1 MTSISVCEKC
11 STLRYRLDGQNK
23 VASEGEMGW
32 KSSCCGTCSNPKCED
47 YGECDCFDSRIE
59 QMTELLRQRIA
70 EGWVPDNIEI
80 YD

>member
-1 MTSISVCEKC
+1 MTSISFCEKC
-11 STLRYRLDGQNK
+11 NTLRFRLDDQNK

-59 QMTELLRQRIA
+59 QMTDLLKQRLE
-70 EGWVPDNIEI
+70 EGWVPDDVGIF
-80 YD
+80 D